1 VDRSEFERARAMNL
15 ANRQVS
21 LGYAFVTFSH
31 ADEAKKALLRMNN
44 EIFIDKNLVNVRAKG
59 HLDHSEFDQSY
70 FLKKMKNEAQLVEQR
85 AELREAKKRLRDFE
99 SNLENE
105 LPSLKRLKDFKSIAQ
120 ELIENPKG
128 KMRRHV
134 SGRRTK
140 RETEELYEKLKEFQK
155 ENPNIDV
162 TSLFEND
169 KLDFIRREQH
179 KRSF

>member
-1 VDRSEFERARAMNL
+1 M

-21 LGYAFVTFSH
+21 LGYAFITFSH
-31 ADEAKKALLRMNN
+31 ADEAKQALMMLDGEFFLDQNIVTAMP
-44 EIFIDKNLVNVRAKG
+44 KG
-59 HLDHSEFDQSY
+59 KLDHSELDKSY
-70 FLKKMKNEAQLVEQR
+70 FMKKMKNESKLVEQR
-85 AELREAKKRLRDFE
+85 SELREARGNLRDFE
-99 SNLENE
+99 SNIDKE

-128 KMRRHV
+128 KTRRHV

-140 RETEELYEKLKEFQK
+140 RETEELYEKLKDYQK

-169 KLDFIRREQH
+169 KIDGIRRELH